1 MERSSQANHRK
12 VLQLLKKN
20 KRDIPA
26 NSVADKENY
35 IGKIETLSEMVD
47 RYCVECEEIG
57 DFQRMLLELAN
68 DLPLNA
74 NPCKAVHRSIKKR
87 FQAIIKHLQSVHGL
101 SLPHQFREAGIVI
114 GAALLGMAGFIVMAF
129 NMNFLYPLAGLL
141 VGGLGGYLWG
151 IKRDRK
157 AHEEGT
163 VIDWKE

>member
-1 MERSSQANHRK
+1 MERSSQANHKK

-26 NSVADKENY
+26 NSVADNENY

-47 RYCVECEEIG
+47 RYCVECEEIR

-74 NPCKAVHRSIKKR
+74 NPSRAVARSIKKR
-87 FQAIIKHLQSVHGL
+87 FMAIIKHLQSVHGL

-129 NMNFLYPLAGLL
+129 NMNVLYPLAGLL

-157 AHEEGT
+157 AHEENT
-163 VIDWKE
+163 VIDWKK